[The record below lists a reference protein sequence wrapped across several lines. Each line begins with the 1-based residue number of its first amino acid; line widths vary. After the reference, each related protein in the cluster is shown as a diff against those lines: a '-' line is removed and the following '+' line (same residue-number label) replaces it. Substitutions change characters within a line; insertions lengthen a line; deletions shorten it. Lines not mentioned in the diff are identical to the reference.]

1 LKPNAARVPDVVGPQ
16 RGLACVNRTDR
27 CELIDETIVDAL
39 IRLSRDAADQPAVM
53 WATGRGAEQLSWS
66 ELGDRARRG
75 AATLLELN
83 PQRDRVAV
91 AALNSVDWLVAM
103 FACAVAGMPIVPVS
117 ASGTDDE
124 TGYQLQHARVGAVL
138 AARRAGEHRVLERV
152 RALAPSLQ
160 TPPAVHDIAEIC
172 STGRA
177 TPVSVSSDDEFL
189 VQYTSGTTGRPKA
202 ASLSH
207 RAALNSAAVF
217 MRAVGCTT
225 GDRFLNPLP
234 LHHVGGTVTGVIA
247 ALAIRGTYVLVERF
261 SPHAVL
267 DALRETR
274 PDLAGL
280 VPTMMIDL
288 LALPGVTPAD
298 FSSLRTVIGGATSVD
313 PALIAQ
319 MERRLGTTVVGSYG
333 QSEAPAITA
342 SSPEDPP
349 RTRTQTLGRCL
360 PGRDIA
366 IRDRGGSIV
375 AIGVVGE
382 LHVRGPLTMSGYLQS
397 DGSLDPAVDSDGWR
411 GTGDLCSMDED
422 GVVSFRGRSR
432 EVVIRGG
439 LNIYPAEVEQAI
451 STHENVSEIAVFGV
465 PDKRLGERV
474 VAAVIPAPHAQVEA
488 TELAA
493 LAAVRL
499 SSYKRPAEW
508 IVVATLPRTSTGKV
522 RKHILRAWYENGS
535 LSSQCGV
542 APGAGD

>member
-1 LKPNAARVPDVVGPQ
+1 LKPNVAGAPDVGSPQ
-16 RGLACVNRTDR
+16 SGLAYVNRTDR
-27 CELIDETIVDAL
+27 YEWTDETIVDAL
-39 IRLSRDAADQPAVM
+39 IRLSRDAGDQPAVM
-53 WATGRGAEQLSWS
+53 WATGHGAEQLSWS
-66 ELGDRARRG
+66 ELGDRAERG

-83 PQRDRVAV
+83 PQRGRVAI
-91 AALNSVDWLVAM
+91 ADLNSVDWLVAM

-124 TGYQLQHARVGAVL
+124 TGYQLQHARVSVVL
-138 AARRAGEHRVLERV
+138 AARRAGEHRVLERL

-160 TPPAVHDIAEIC
+160 TRPAVYDIAEIR

-177 TPVSVSSDDEFL
+177 TPASVSSDDEFL

-234 LHHVGGTVTGVIA
+234 LHHVGGTVTGMIA
-247 ALAIRGTYVLVERF
+247 SLAIGGTYILVERF
-261 SPHAVL
+261 NPHAVL

-288 LALPGVTPAD
+288 LALPGVTSAD
-298 FSSLRTVIGGATSVD
+298 FCSLRTVVGGATAVD
-313 PALIAQ
+313 PELIAQ

-366 IRDRGGSIV
+366 IRDRGGSIA

-382 LHVRGPLTMSGYLQS
+382 LYVRGPLTMSGYLLS
-397 DGSLDPAVDSDGWR
+397 DGSLDPAVDSGGWR

-451 STHENVSEIAVFGV
+451 STHETVSEIAVFGV
-465 PDKRLGERV
+465 PDQRLGERV
-474 VAAVIPAPHAQVEA
+474 VAAVIPAPHAEVKVA
-488 TELAA
+488 ELAA
-493 LAAVRL
+493 VAAVRL

-508 IVVATLPRTSTGKV
+508 VVVATLPRTSTGKV
-522 RKHILRAWYENGS
+522 RRHILRAWYENGS
-535 LSSQCGV
+535 LSSQCGGV
-542 APGAGD
+542 PGTGD